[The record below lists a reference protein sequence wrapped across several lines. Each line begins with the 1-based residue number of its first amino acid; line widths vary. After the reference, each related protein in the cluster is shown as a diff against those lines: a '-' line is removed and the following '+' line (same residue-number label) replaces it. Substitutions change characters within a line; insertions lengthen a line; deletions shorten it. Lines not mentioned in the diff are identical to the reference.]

1 MRNRIRTIVF
11 DYGGTLDTDGVHWS
25 ESFWEACQ
33 HFHIPVEKKDFRDAF
48 VYSERRITNIIK
60 PDFDL
65 INTYYTQL
73 YYQFEYLADNKLF
86 TGTNKVNISG
96 LSRYCYN
103 LVKEKIAVTRDILEL
118 LVKNFNLGV
127 ISNYYGNVEVIL
139 KELEILKYFSTV
151 LDSTVIGIRKP
162 DKRIFSLAL
171 DRLNSLPEETM
182 VVGDSYKN
190 DIAPAKE
197 LGCTTVWLDVKN
209 WSTPED
215 VSGADIIIKSIK
227 ELPDILKQ
235 KQFKIQN

>member
-1 MRNRIRTIVF
+1 MKNKIRTIVF
-11 DYGGTLDTDGVHWS
+11 DYGGTLDTDGIHWS
-25 ESFWEACQ
+25 ECFWDSYQ

-48 VYSERRITNIIK
+48 VYSERTIINIIK
-60 PDFDL
+60 PDFNL
-65 INTYYTQL
+65 ISTYNTQL
-73 YYQFEYLADNKLF
+73 YYQLEYLTNNRLLK
-86 TGTNKVNISG
+86 GTDKVNINE

-103 LVKEKIAVTRDILEL
+103 LVKEKISVTRDILAH

-139 KELEILKYFSTV
+139 KELEILKYFSAV

-197 LGCTTVWLDVKN
+197 LGFTTVWLDVKR

-215 VSGADIIIKSIK
+215 ISGADIIIKSIK
-227 ELPDILKQ
+227 ELPDILKE
-235 KQFKIQN
+235 KEFKIQN